1 MHHRFFKHGGNT
13 HLLLDPASGA
23 ASITASDGGE
33 PYTEPAAKRHCG
45 GPLVD
50 FHSVS
55 NFLKSEHDIAALQSM
70 VGHHTMHIRSINKF
84 VEALVLWRQEN
95 FGSSTDL
102 NEILNGCSQ
111 KLIRQH
117 RLFPD
122 SPAPSDDESDA
133 DSCQSVNGCSI
144 QKLLIRQHRLFPDSP
159 APSDDDS
166 DADSCQTVIND
177 MSTVDCAKQ
186 TQERSAQ
193 TSTWSDIHEAGGQQ
207 PPPGNLQAPAAVQPT
222 LPQTLESRQTLN
234 GSSQNG
240 RPPHSDNGSDAA
252 SSADSVNA
260 LLKFSGGRW
269 QYIRMG
275 PNSAEFGSGWFRS
288 ASNSTVP
295 NCRAARRMEA

>member
-1 MHHRFFKHGGNT
+1 MSSRRPRCKMHHRFFKHGGNT

-23 ASITASDGGE
+23 ASITASDGGD

-70 VGHHTMHIRSINKF
+70 VGHHTMHIRSISKF

-122 SPAPSDDESDA
+122 SPAPSDD
-133 DSCQSVNGCSI
+133 
-144 QKLLIRQHRLFPDSP
+144 
-159 APSDDDS
+159 DS
-166 DADSCQTVIND
+166 DADSCQTVI

-193 TSTWSDIHEAGGQQ
+193 TSIHWSDIHEAGGQQ
-207 PPPGNLQAPAAVQPT
+207 PPPRNLQAPAAVQPT

-288 ASNSTVP
+288 ACNSTVP
-295 NCRAARRMEA
+295 NCRAAR